1 MATISGYSDML
12 RSTGAVHGN
21 PSTLVVSQGVQIVEA
36 PTMSASLSLP
46 HFAAA
51 LRAPSVS
58 DWGSESTADTPIHHF
73 DFDLE
78 SSMDEP
84 PPEVP
89 RSSKPFMVKLEQRE
103 SSSSDESLTSTSEG
117 HTTHFPRN
125 ESPIA
130 GSIRTSVAVSDLD
143 YESDTGQPVSDLGN
157 CDANEVQAHR
167 SASGLLDYT
176 APALVASPS
185 WTFYSP
191 SDSSSSGSASSED
204 RRRARQHAMDML
216 CGTEQPPRLS
226 YQRSYPCDT
235 EVKYIPDTPSVARPS
250 PTTSPRCQFFGRTI
264 EPNPLSRSKTQ
275 ILKEKALAFVVPTD
289 CLEPAD
295 ADGTRRVRPRVKP
308 EPTALA
314 HGRLN
319 GTSRRARIMKATVDF
334 FTPTDVLES
343 LRAAKGHTQAEGTK
357 KTHPTAPPNAAP
369 PVRSGS
375 LSQCVSD
382 RMTRWGD
389 FTDTTVRHVDRS
401 PIASRTLTPES
412 NNRDGKVQPTPLS
425 VKRGNTI
432 AGQSSN
438 HSSRAGPR
446 ITASH
451 TPSGQLQPNRITRW
465 GDFSDP
471 NLTHVRLVER
481 AQPPRVALNNN
492 RPTAA
497 IPRPPRDKAPSPNRA
512 ATQQALQPSQPV
524 PQPMQ
529 RSRTCQG
536 QRRSAMRT
544 EPWSTPRHPDLHVS
558 FSRRPASPIPPTND
572 ERSATPQ
579 DQRRSA
585 MRTEPRSTPRHPDLH
600 VSFSRRPASP
610 IPPTNDELRAQ
621 GLTGIVAAEAS
632 WMAPPH
638 RRESEERFV
647 DTYLRTR
654 EDGTHVMSVHLV
666 KRSSSLDTAET
677 ASDDNFI

>member
-1 MATISGYSDML
+1 MATASGSSDML
-12 RSTGAVHGN
+12 QRTGAVHGN
-21 PSTLVVSQGVQIVEA
+21 PSTLVVNQDVPIVET

-84 PPEVP
+84 PAEVP
-89 RSSKPFMVKLEQRE
+89 RSSKLFMVKSEQRE
-103 SSSSDESLTSTSEG
+103 SSSLDESLTSTSEG
-117 HTTHFPRN
+117 HTTPFSRN
-125 ESPIA
+125 VADYSNDVGAPYSPQSINENGESPIV
-130 GSIRTSVAVSDLD
+130 GSIRTSVAASDVE
-143 YESDTGQPVSDLGN
+143 YGSDTRQPVSAPRN
-157 CDANEVQAHR
+157 CDANEAQAHR
-167 SASGLLDYT
+167 SASGLSDYA

-185 WTFYSP
+185 RTFHRP
-191 SDSSSSGSASSED
+191 SESSSSGSSSSED

-216 CGTEQPPRLS
+216 CGIEQPSRLS
-226 YQRSYPCDT
+226 YQRSHPCDT
-235 EVKYIPDTPSVARPS
+235 EARYIPDTPSAARPS
-250 PTTSPRCQFFGRTI
+250 PIPSPRCQFFGRTI
-264 EPNPLSRSKTQ
+264 EPNSLFRSKTQ
-275 ILKEKALAFVVPTD
+275 MVKEKALAFVVPTD

-319 GTSRRARIMKATVDF
+319 GTSRRARIMQATVDF
-334 FTPTDVLES
+334 FTPTDVLKN
-343 LRAAKGHTQAEGTK
+343 LRAAKGYTQAEETRK
-357 KTHPTAPPNAAP
+357 AHPTAPPDAAP

-375 LSQCVSD
+375 RSQCVSD
-382 RMTRWGD
+382 RTTRWGD
-389 FTDTTVRHVDRS
+389 LMDTTVRQVDHS
-401 PIASRTLTPES
+401 PTASRTLMPES

-432 AGQSSN
+432 AGQSPN

-446 ITASH
+446 ITASQ
-451 TPSGQLQPNRITRW
+451 TPSGQPQPNRITRW

-481 AQPPRVALNNN
+481 APPPQVASNDNG
-492 RPTAA
+492 PTAA
-497 IPRPPRDKAPSPNRA
+497 IPRPPQDKASNPNRV
-512 ATQQALQPSQPV
+512 ATQQALQPSEPA

-536 QRRSAMRT
+536 RRRSAMRT
-544 EPWSTPRHPDLHVS
+544 
-558 FSRRPASPIPPTND
+558 A
-572 ERSATPQ
+572 
-579 DQRRSA
+579 
-585 MRTEPRSTPRHPDLH
+585 PRSTPRHPNLH

-632 WMAPPH
+632 WMAPP
-638 RRESEERFV
+638 RGRESEERFV

-654 EDGTHVMSVHLV
+654 EDGTHVMSVHVV
-666 KRSSSLDTAET
+666 KRSSSSDTAET
-677 ASDDNFI
+677 ASDDSFI